1 MEGSV
6 SNISSSGL
14 SPIFAIIPTIYL
26 MILLFILGIGIYI
39 AFLTIKALKIYIA
52 KNSQDRWTSFIYFSL
67 KNPTSYLL
75 DFYCINIYRV
85 LDTTII
91 KTFYKLGLDNLQVSR
106 VYIYLKYKCIN
117 FNVCIYCKSV

>member
-52 KNSQDRWTSFIYFSL
+52 KNSQDR
-67 KNPTSYLL
+67 
-75 DFYCINIYRV
+75 
-85 LDTTII
+85 
-91 KTFYKLGLDNLQVSR
+91 
-106 VYIYLKYKCIN
+106 
-117 FNVCIYCKSV
+117 